1 MLWLVTAS
9 MRCPAQE
16 FCALAPVRRLA
27 NVSGVPHVAFQQ
39 VLFATREEALT
50 QQPRTILREQ
60 AMQRT
65 CAGKPARRSRVPR
78 VASNPNPNPI
88 GQKFVSSP
96 PSIIIAKAL
105 PFAHYALRTFE
116 GSVNHSKAAA
126 LSLLRL
132 PHGCKNHHGDPP
144 AQRAPHGTI

>member
-1 MLWLVTAS
+1 MGNERLPTSYLSAECRCNELVRLWRAWTAPLTTATPHHFAGAS
-9 MRCPAQE
+9 HAEDLCGKA
-16 FCALAPVRRLA
+16 CA
-27 NVSGVPHVAFQQ
+27 
-39 VLFATREEALT
+39 EE
-50 QQPRTILREQ
+50 P
-60 AMQRT
+60 
-65 CAGKPARRSRVPR
+65 CPARRVQPEPE
-78 VASNPNPNPI
+78 PNWPKVCVI
-88 GQKFVSSP
+88 TS
-96 PSIIIAKAL
+96 SIIIAKAL